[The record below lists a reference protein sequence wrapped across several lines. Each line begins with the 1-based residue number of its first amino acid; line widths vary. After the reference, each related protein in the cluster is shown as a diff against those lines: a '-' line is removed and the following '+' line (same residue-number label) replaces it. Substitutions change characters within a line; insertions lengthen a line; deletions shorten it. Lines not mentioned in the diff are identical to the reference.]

1 MDWCAEQAG
10 VPDPLDT
17 RNWIYSMVKN
27 KPSSLMHSPAAGTD
41 QLGARYSARVNRPRF
56 RRAQVRL
63 IHQQMRYELLMNVG
77 VVGAICVLFWDTTAR
92 LTIFGWSLLVLL
104 TLAWRSLF
112 ISFRTENEVSA
123 WGKGYIFA
131 ALVSGVAWG
140 CLGVVAYLYG
150 DNNMKSVS
158 LVTLICITLAA
169 YTSMQSS
176 PRVSVAFAVPAL
188 LPCIYITATAGQD
201 SHMIMAA
208 SASLLL
214 VLMFTWSRSFKIMLV
229 DSIKLG
235 SHNTELINDL
245 VEARKAAEA
254 AGRELQST
262 NHELQTQIYERRVA
276 ESRIRES
283 KERIQ
288 AIIEGM
294 QDTIFHVDKDG
305 IVIWATPSISQLLG
319 YNTQEVVGSDV
330 DMLFMSPQDRKDHD
344 TELNARFGGLQ
355 NHECMLRHKSG
366 RSVWVSENCVYQYNE
381 VGGITGYEATLRDIT
396 ALKNTKEALFL
407 AQEQAYV
414 TLGSIGD
421 GVIAVSMDGAIDYM
435 NVIAEQG
442 TGWSLEEA
450 HGRPL
455 REVFMIVDEKTL
467 ESPPS
472 PVELCLQ
479 EGQPTMLSGYLLL
492 IHRHIP
498 QQLSIEVNAAPIRNS
513 NQEISG
519 VVLVFHDVSELRSL
533 AQMTY
538 HATHD
543 CLTGLINRRE
553 FEKRVSQAL
562 DYTRDRDKRYAL
574 CYLDLDNFKV
584 VNDTC
589 GHVAGDELLK
599 QLTLVLRVVLREG
612 DTLSR
617 IGGDEFGILFSG
629 CSIASARR
637 LAEKIR
643 RQVEDFRFAWEDKS
657 FRVGASIGLVPVTA
671 DSGTIS
677 DVLSAADSA
686 CYVAKENGRN
696 RIHIYQ
702 NTDAAM
708 MEQKGQ
714 VQWVQRIQ
722 AMLDQ
727 NRFRLYFQPIVPIDD
742 IASERKKPH
751 GEILVRMLDHDG
763 SLIGPDAFIPA
774 AERYSLMGAID
785 RWVVRNTLKTLSQ
798 DIDHVQKRISACSIN
813 LSGQS
818 LSDDRFMSSLV
829 TMIEDMAIPPEL
841 LCFEITETAVISNLS
856 NASHLIDTLR
866 AMGCRFA
873 LDDFG
878 VGLSSFGYLKTLS
891 VDYLKLDGCFI
902 KNMTRDSTDYAMV
915 QAINSVGQ
923 TLRIKTIAEFVE
935 NSEILGALRD
945 IGVDYAQ
952 GYGVA
957 KPLPLEDALYGRQHK
972 PALKLVSAK

>member
-1 MDWCAEQAG
+1 MAKYKAL
-10 VPDPLDT
+10 PAIP
-17 RNWIYSMVKN
+17 
-27 KPSSLMHSPAAGTD
+27 SPAGTERSRGK
-41 QLGARYSARVNRPRF
+41 QSERVNRPRF
-56 RRAQVRL
+56 RRAQVQL
-63 IHQQMRYELLMNVG
+63 IHKQMRYELLANVG
-77 VVGAICVLFWDTTAR
+77 VMVAICVAFWE
-92 LTIFGWSLLVLL
+92 TIPGPYIVGWSLLILL

-112 ISFRTENEVSA
+112 ISCRTENEVSA
-123 WGKGYIFA
+123 WGKDYVFA

-140 CLGVVAYLYG
+140 CLGIVAYLYG
-150 DNNMKSVS
+150 DTNVKTVT

-176 PRVSVAFAVPAL
+176 PRVFAAFALPAL
-188 LPCIYITATAGQD
+188 LPCIYNTATTGED
-201 SHMIMAA
+201 FHIIMAA
-208 SASLLL
+208 SAGLLM
-214 VLMFTWSRSFKIMLV
+214 VLMFTWSRSFRVMLIH
-229 DSIKLG
+229 SIKLS
-235 SHNTELINDL
+235 SHNTELIRDL
-245 VEARKAAEA
+245 IEARETAEA
-254 AGRELQST
+254 ARAGLET
-262 NHELQTQIYERRVA
+262 ANHDLETQVYERRVA

-305 IVIWATPSISQLLG
+305 VIKWATPSVRQLLG
-319 YNTQEVVGSDV
+319 YSTQEVVGSDV
-330 DMLFMSPQDRKDHD
+330 GMLFTSPEDREKHD
-344 TELNARFGGLQ
+344 KELDAKFGGLQ

-366 RSVWVSENCVYQYNE
+366 HGVWVSENCVYQYNE
-381 VGGITGYEATLRDIT
+381 VGGITGHEATLRDIT

-421 GVIAVSMDGAIDYM
+421 GVIAVSMDGRIDYM
-435 NVIAEQG
+435 NVVAEQG
-442 TGWSLEEA
+442 TGWNLEEA
-450 HGRPL
+450 HGRAL

-467 ESPPS
+467 QSTPD
-472 PVELCLQ
+472 PVAVCLQ
-479 EGQPTMLSGYLLL
+479 EGRPTMLTGYLLL
-492 IHRHIP
+492 IHRHIQ
-498 QQLSIEVNAAPIRNS
+498 QQLSIEVNAAPICNS
-513 NQEISG
+513 NKQISG

-533 AQMTY
+533 AHMTY

-543 CLTGLINRRE
+543 SLTGLINRRE
-553 FEKRVSQAL
+553 FEKRVNQAL
-562 DYTRDRDKRYAL
+562 DYTRDREKRYAL

-589 GHVAGDELLK
+589 GHIAGDELLK
-599 QLTLVLRVVLREG
+599 QLTLALRVVLREG

-617 IGGDEFGILFSG
+617 IGGDEFGILFTG

-643 RQVEDFRFAWEDKS
+643 QQVEDFRFVWDDKS
-657 FRVGASIGLVPVTA
+657 FRIGASIGLVPVTA
-671 DSGTIS
+671 ESGTIS

-686 CYVAKENGRN
+686 CYVAKESGRN
-696 RIHIYQ
+696 RIHVYK

-708 MEQKGQ
+708 VEQRGQ

-722 AMLDQ
+722 DMLER
-727 NRFRLYFQPIVPIDD
+727 NRFRLYFQAIAPIGDV
-742 IASERKKPH
+742 AGERNKLH
-751 GEILVRMLDHDG
+751 GEVLVRMLDDDG

-785 RWVVRNTLKTLSQ
+785 RWVVKNTLETLSQ
-798 DIDHVQKRISACSIN
+798 DIDYVQNRISTCSIN

-818 LSDDRFMSSLV
+818 LSDDRFTSALAK
-829 TMIEDMAIPPEL
+829 MIEDMDIPPEL

-856 NASHLIDTLR
+856 NATRLIDTLR
-866 AMGCRFA
+866 AMGCEFA

-878 VGLSSFGYLKTLS
+878 VGLSSFGYLKSLA

-915 QAINSVGQ
+915 HAINYVGQ

-935 NSEILGALRD
+935 NRETLEALQD

-952 GYGVA
+952 GYGIA
-957 KPLPLEDALYGRQHK
+957 KPLPLEDALYGKQQK